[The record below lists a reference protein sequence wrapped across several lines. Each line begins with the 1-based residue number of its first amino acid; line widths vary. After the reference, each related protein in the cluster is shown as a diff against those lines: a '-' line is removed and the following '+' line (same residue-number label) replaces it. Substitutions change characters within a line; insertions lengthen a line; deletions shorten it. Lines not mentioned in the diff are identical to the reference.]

1 VALPAGR
8 LLSACSY
15 SRSTNQISR
24 NVWYCSTVEPGYNDI
39 GLYETSPI
47 LSDFLWCQFVIPHC

>member
-8 LLSACSY
+8 LLPACSY
-15 SRSTNQISR
+15 SRSTNQITR
-24 NVWYCSTVEPGYNDI
+24 NVWYRSTVELGYNDI

-47 LSDFLWCQFVIPHC
+47 ESDFLWCQLIPHC